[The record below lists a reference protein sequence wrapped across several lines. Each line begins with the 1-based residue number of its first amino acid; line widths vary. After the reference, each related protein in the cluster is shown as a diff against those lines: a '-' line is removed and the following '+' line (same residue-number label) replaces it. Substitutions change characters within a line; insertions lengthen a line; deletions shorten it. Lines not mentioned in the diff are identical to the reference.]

1 MSSLL
6 SAFDRLDVV
15 PPADEAAAAPTS
27 PSGRMATTDFVPL
40 RLIGR
45 GAFGEVRLVRRVG
58 GTDVYAL
65 KSMVKESMEVKN
77 QVAHVRAERDAMA
90 LADNPWIVK
99 LVYSFQVGVAPLP
112 FARAPVP
119 ARLTEPPLPVAAGL
133 HHAVHGHGVPP
144 GGRPDGASDET
155 RHSH

>member
-15 PPADEAAAAPTS
+15 PPADEAEAAPTS
-27 PSGRMATTDFVPL
+27 PAASGRMATTDFVPL

-99 LVYSFQVGVAPLP
+99 LVYSFQVGVAPP
-112 FARAPVP
+112 FRPRAC
-119 ARLTEPPLPVAAGL
+119 
-133 HHAVHGHGVPP
+133 
-144 GGRPDGASDET
+144 ASFD
-155 RHSH
+155 